1 MSNTIKLKRGSGSD
15 PSASDLAVGEVALRT
30 DTAKLFTKKDDNSV
44 AEIGGGL
51 SDGDKGDITVSNS
64 GATFTIDNDAVT
76 TAKINANAVGLSEL
90 FQHNNDGFIATTN
103 GGDCVVNTYPSYTES
118 GDVFLVH
125 DIKLNRDS
133 NNNDPVI
140 GAGASPATV
149 TFRTNQNGASGAGV
163 ASILNQ
169 SGLQLGRMNEYVKLA
184 APTDQTGQSS
194 YTFTFPITGGS
205 ANELLLTN
213 GSGTTSFSL
222 LSNASVASDAAIAGT
237 KIDPDFGSQNITTT
251 GNVDLSDNSQIKLG
265 TGNDLLIHHNATD
278 NIFECSN
285 GEIIFKDTSGSI
297 DFKIQGHEGNAANLF
312 LYADEGDDPQDR
324 WKFTAYTDGV
334 LGLLYYKG
342 STSNFANS
350 AKFTN
355 DAGVELYYT
364 GVKVFETT
372 DGGASVTGNLDVSSG
387 VDVTGSI
394 TVTGTVDGVDVAALN
409 TTLSNI
415 TTGTSSNNG
424 KFLRANNGQDP
435 SYETIDIVQDTS
447 PQLGGDLDVQ
457 SSKITTATSN
467 GNVKIEPNGTGVVEI
482 RGAGG
487 NDGALQLNCSAQSH
501 GIKLVSPA
509 HSASQSYTLIF
520 PDNQIAA
527 DKYLKVKSISGSGST
542 ATGQLEFEALDA
554 NDLGE
559 GTIPDARFPSTLPAL
574 NGSALT
580 NLNASNIA
588 SGTISSSRVPTLNQ
602 NTTGSS
608 ASCTGNAAT
617 ATALANAR
625 TISGASFDGTA
636 NITLNNSNITNGA
649 GYLTSVGT
657 ANISDNAVVLSKIED
672 FDSGRIMGRLASG
685 SGDCS
690 QLTASSVRSIINVE
704 DGATADQS
712 NAEIAAALSDQRPSM
727 KGATFTDDG
736 TDSPI
741 VNIKTDDNSPWGLRL
756 GNDSYSTNVG
766 HGLMAYQNNDGNVY
780 FNLYG
785 NSAYENLY
793 FQQGNGSTTRTLV
806 HLDTSGAVNLNY
818 AGSTK
823 GYTTSSGFAVN
834 GTCTATTFSGSGAS
848 LTSIPAGNLTGTLPA
863 ISGANLTNLPG
874 GGKILQVLRG
884 SLDGSFGTSSGS
896 YQATGCSVS
905 ITMTDSSNK
914 VLVLA
919 GGTVNNTSADEGGK
933 TTIYRGSTNIATHG
947 TNIAGYWQ
955 EANSNNV
962 EQSQFLSALDTP
974 GAGTHTYEVR
984 IYAHN
989 GTMYWGYRNTGV
1001 IYVLEVDA

>member
-30 DTAKLFTKKDDNSV
+30 DNASLFTKKDDGNV
-44 AEIGGGL
+44 AEIGAGL

-64 GATFTIDNDAVT
+64 GATFTIDDGVITSAKIANSTITSSDFSADCVGTAALANDAVT
-76 TAKINANAVGLSEL
+76 TAKIASNAVGLSEL
-90 FQHNNDGFIATTN
+90 FQDDGAGFIATVN
-103 GGDCVVNTYPSYTES
+103 GGNCVVNTYPSYTEN
-118 GDVFLVH
+118 GNNFIVH
-125 DIKLNRDS
+125 DIALAKDS
-133 NNNDPVI
+133 SNNDPVI
-140 GAGASPATV
+140 GASGSGPNV
-149 TFRTNQNGASGAGV
+149 TFRTNQKDASGAGI
-163 ASILNQ
+163 ASILDLN
-169 SGLQLGRMNEYVKLA
+169 GLQLGRMTEYVKLA

-222 LSNASVASDAAIAGT
+222 LSNASVASDAAIART
-237 KIDPDFGSQNITTT
+237 KLA
-251 GNVDLSDNSQIKLG
+251 NVDVV
-265 TGNDLLIHHNATD
+265 
-278 NIFECSN
+278 
-285 GEIIFKDTSGSI
+285 
-297 DFKIQGHEGNAANLF
+297 
-312 LYADEGDDPQDR
+312 DD
-324 WKFTAYTDGV
+324 
-334 LGLLYYKG
+334 
-342 STSNFANS
+342 S
-350 AKFTN
+350 
-355 DAGVELYYT
+355 
-364 GVKVFETT
+364 
-372 DGGASVTGNLDVSSG
+372 
-387 VDVTGSI
+387 
-394 TVTGTVDGVDVAALN
+394 
-409 TTLSNI
+409 
-415 TTGTSSNNG
+415 
-424 KFLRANNGQDP
+424 
-435 SYETIDIVQDTS
+435 S
-447 PQLGGDLDVQ
+447 PQLGGNLDVQ
-457 SSKITTATSN
+457 SSGLTTSTSN
-467 GNVKIEPNGTGVVEI
+467 GNIKATPNGSGVFEV
-482 RGAGG
+482 RSSGSV
-487 NDGALQLNCSAQSH
+487 DGTLQLNCTVNSH
-501 GIKLVSPA
+501 GIKLKSPE
-509 HSASQSYTLIF
+509 HSAGQSYTLIF

-527 DKYLKVKSISGSGST
+527 DKYLKIKSISGSGST
-542 ATGQLEFEALDA
+542 AIGQAEYASLDA

-588 SGTISSSRVPTLNQ
+588 SGTISASRIPTLNQ
-602 NTTGSS
+602 NTTGS
-608 ASCTGNAAT
+608 AAT
-617 ATALANAR
+617 LTTAR
-625 TISGASFDGTA
+625 TIAGVSFDGSQ
-636 NITLNNSNITNGA
+636 NISLNNNAITNGA

-672 FDSGRIMGRLASG
+672 FASGRIMGRLASG

-704 DGATADQS
+704 DGATADQT

-756 GNDSYSTNVG
+756 GNDSYSTNVS
-766 HGLMAYQNNDGNVY
+766 HGLMAYQNNDGNLY

-785 NSAYENLY
+785 NSAYENWY
-793 FQQGNGSTTRTLV
+793 FQQGNGSTTRTLI
-806 HLDTSGAVNLNY
+806 HLDTSGAVNLNH
-818 AGSTK
+818 ASNGTK

-974 GAGTHTYEVR
+974 GSGTHTYEVY
-984 IYAHN
+984 IKAHG